1 LPSKSRQGLQRALL
15 PLTGDERR
23 AIALL
28 AREVTAAAQ
37 MRLEPLAPEGAILL
51 AQAPFAQGVCC
62 AIRCHVVSPITLG
75 LIVRHAAC
83 LSLAALAS

>member
-62 AIRCHVVSPITLG
+62 AIRCSITLG